1 MAQALSPAPG
11 MSDPDA
17 MPWSCSDVPEFPD
30 AARALDLDALSER
43 NEARLAPGQHCHM
56 TWPETLRISALQPA
70 GSPEQCKL
78 VAKTDQAPMP
88 TGNPTKHGTKG
99 LPAAP
104 PSSASDGVA
113 NNLGRQPD
121 PSPSKKQRT
130 GLTKADWKTMDYQD
144 TESEE

>member
-43 NEARLAPGQHCHM
+43 NEARLVPGQHFHK
-56 TWPETLRISALQPA
+56 TWSETLRTPALQLVGP
-70 GSPEQCKL
+70 PEQSKL
-78 VAKTDQAPMP
+78 VAKTDQASLP
-88 TGNPTKHGTKG
+88 TSNPAKHGTKA
-99 LPAAP
+99 LPAAS